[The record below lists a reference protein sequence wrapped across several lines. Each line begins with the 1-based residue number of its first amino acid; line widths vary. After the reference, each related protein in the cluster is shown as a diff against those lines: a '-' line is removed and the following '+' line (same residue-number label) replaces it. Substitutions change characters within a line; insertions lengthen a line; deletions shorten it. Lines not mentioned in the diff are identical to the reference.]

1 MAPTDSEKG
10 QVPGHGPPGEGQLE
24 VVPFPDHL
32 AELGMRGLAVEGGVD
47 VGATR
52 EDEPL
57 DPVQELGGVLRPAG
71 SQENRQAPRLL
82 DRADVVLP
90 EQEQAGA
97 ALVVAD
103 GHPDRRTHHIR
114 SGTGMPRRSRS
125 ASIWRTNASTA
136 KVRKARRSSSFA

>member
-10 QVPGHGPPGEGQLE
+10 RVPGQGLPGEGQLE
-24 VVPFPDHL
+24 VVPFSDDL
-32 AELGMRGLAVEGGVD
+32 AELRMGGLAVEGGVD

-52 EDEPL
+52 EHESL

-71 SQENRQAPRLL
+71 GQEDRKATRLF
-82 DRADVVLP
+82 DRADVILP

-103 GHPDRRTHHIR
+103 RHPDRGTHHIR
-114 SGTGMPRRSRS
+114 SGTGMPSRSRS

-136 KVRKARRSSSFA
+136 NVRKARRSSSFA